1 MSFVMYSTTW
11 CGYCKRLKSQ
21 LADLGISFEEINIEE
36 VAGTAEIVEKVN
48 GGNQTVPTLVFSDG
62 SAMTNP
68 SAKQVQEKLSF
79 ALVNLSSYTKS
90 SLHHIHTH
98 T

>member
-36 VAGTAEIVEKVN
+36 VPGTAQIVEKVN
-48 GGNQTVPTLVFSDG
+48 GVNQTVPTLVFSDG

-68 SAKQVQEKLSF
+68 SAKQVQEKL
-79 ALVNLSSYTKS
+79 A
-90 SLHHIHTH
+90 SL
-98 T
+98 

>member
-11 CGYCKRLKSQ
+11 CGYCKRLKLQ

-68 SAKQVQEKLSF
+68 SAKQVQEKLAS
-79 ALVNLSSYTKS
+79 LS
-90 SLHHIHTH
+90 
-98 T
+98 

>member
-1 MSFVMYSTTW
+1 MSFVMYSTPW

-21 LADLGISFEEINIEE
+21 LADLGISFDEINIEE
-36 VAGTAEIVEKVN
+36 IPGSAEIVEKVN

-68 SAKQVQEKLSF
+68 SAKQVQEKL
-79 ALVNLSSYTKS
+79 A
-90 SLHHIHTH
+90 SL
-98 T
+98 

>member
-1 MSFVMYSTTW
+1 MSFVMYSTSW

-21 LADLGISFEEINIEE
+21 LAELGISFEEINIEE
-36 VAGTAEIVEKVN
+36 VAGTAQIVEKVN

-68 SAKQVQEKLSF
+68 SAKQVQEKLTQI
-79 ALVNLSSYTKS
+79 NK
-90 SLHHIHTH
+90 
-98 T
+98 